1 MSGNKRGYISQE
13 DARCLPGAAAACHP
27 LQSSTLASSL
37 SFVQGKMMGQHTL
50 WRSEKGFNIA
60 LTKGNRHRW
69 LMRRM
74 GLHCF
79 ADDSFCAT
87 LLPDP
92 SPGQLRVVKHSLDY
106 VARMKDKSS
115 CLGKINKKS
124 EKGFLLH
131 RNSITVLWWEQKCL
145 HTGPLSG
152 GKCGNQSDRVAAI
165 MT

>member
-60 LTKGNRHRW
+60 LTKGNLHRW

-115 CLGKINKKS
+115 CLGKINKK
-124 EKGFLLH
+124 K
-131 RNSITVLWWEQKCL
+131 WE
-145 HTGPLSG
+145 
-152 GKCGNQSDRVAAI
+152 RVFAPSKLYYSSVVRTKMSSHGSAFRWK
-165 MT
+165 MW